1 MAVLA
6 AVEQHLIGRDR
17 ERGKRLRRRHV
28 GLGVPLRA
36 VQQVERAERAAVPRH
51 RHVQHRIA
59 ADRGDQRGVEDHAA
73 AVLGGAAVPRRC

>member
-6 AVEQHLIGRDR
+6 AVEQHLIGGDR
-17 ERGKRLRRRHV
+17 RRGKRLRRHV

-36 VQQVERAERAAVPRH
+36 VPQVQRAEHAAVPRH

-59 ADRGDQRGVEDHAA
+59 AERGDQRVVEDHAA